1 MTSPVPYPRS
11 VDVRPGPALLAGVA
25 DGPSLAAHRARHGAP
40 PRLALHALVAAAEAA
55 DLRGRG
61 GAGFPFARKLAV
73 AGRQG
78 RLAGRPVPVVNLAEG
93 EPGSAKDAAL
103 ATTRPHLVLDGAA
116 VAARALGTR
125 EVHVALPG
133 ERPDVVAAIHR
144 AVAERKDERLRWRL
158 HRAAPRFVAGQASAL
173 LELLAGREGLP
184 VTTWRPAAID
194 GLAGRPTVLSNA
206 ETWAH
211 LGLLALHGVAVY
223 RRQGTAAEPGTTL
236 LTLGAP
242 DRTPVVVEVP
252 HGTPAVDVL
261 PAGHR
266 GRPLLLGGFH
276 GTWAEAATVAS
287 LRISRSAFGSRG
299 LALGAGVVLT
309 PAAGQCPVDLTVEI
323 VRHLAGQSAGRCGP
337 CRNGLPALAASLAAV
352 AAGSGPLAPVA
363 RAADLVDGRGA
374 CAHPDGTTRL
384 VRSLLVALPAE
395 VERHLAGGCATRGA
409 AALPREAAS

>member
-1 MTSPVPYPRS
+1 MTSPVPYPRG

-25 DGPSLAAHRARHGAP
+25 GGPTLAAHRARHGAP
-40 PRLALHALVAAAEAA
+40 PRLALPALVAAAEAA

-61 GAGFPFARKLAV
+61 GAGFPFARKLAT
-73 AGRQG
+73 AGRRG

-103 ATTRPHLVLDGAA
+103 ATTHPHLVLDGAA
-116 VAARALGTR
+116 VAARALGAR

-133 ERPDVVAAIHR
+133 ERPDVVAAVHR
-144 AVAERKDERLRWRL
+144 AVAERDDERLRWRL
-158 HRAAPRFVAGQASAL
+158 HRAAPRFVAGQASAV

-184 VTTWRPAAID
+184 VTTWRPAAVE

-211 LGLLALHGVAVY
+211 LGLLALHGVAAY
-223 RRQGTAAEPGTTL
+223 RRQGTAAEPGTAL

-252 HGTPAVDVL
+252 HGAPLAGVL
-261 PAGHR
+261 PAWQR

-276 GTWAEAATVAS
+276 GTWADPDTVAS
-287 LRISRSAFGSRG
+287 LPVSRSAYGSRG
-299 LALGAGVVLT
+299 LTLGAGVVLA
-309 PAAGQCPVDLTVEI
+309 PAAGQCPLDLTVGI
-323 VRHLAGQSAGRCGP
+323 VRHLAEESSGRCGP

-352 AAGSGPLAPVA
+352 AAGAGPLAPVA
-363 RAADLVDGRGA
+363 RVAGLVDGRGA
-374 CAHPDGTTRL
+374 CAHPDGTARL

-395 VERHLAGGCATRGA
+395 VERHLAGGCGT
-409 AALPREAAS
+409 REAAARPREVAS